1 MRGRHADRPF
11 RDPAEILEEA
21 SAELEAYAAQQEAGV
36 A

>member
-1 MRGRHADRPF
+1 MLIARAVIP
-11 RDPAEILEEA
+11 PEILEEA